1 MKINKLLVFIFIIA
15 LNSCTKETDC
25 VEITRKEISG
35 SNFLFFW
42 QIENY
47 DNVGLEA
54 EPIPSGAVSEE
65 IYNQYNVGDIY
76 CVDN

>member
-1 MKINKLLVFIFIIA
+1 MKKLLVFIFIIA
-15 LNSCTKETDC
+15 LNNCAKDTEC

-42 QIENY
+42 QVENY

-54 EPIPSGAVSEE
+54 EPIHSGAVSEE
-65 IYNQYNVGDIY
+65 IYNQYDIGDIY

>member
-1 MKINKLLVFIFIIA
+1 MKKLLVFIFIIA
-15 LNSCTKETDC
+15 LNNCAKETEC

-35 SNFLFFW
+35 SNFLFFR
-42 QIENY
+42 QVENY

-65 IYNQYNVGDIY
+65 IYNQYDIGDIY

>member
-1 MKINKLLVFIFIIA
+1 MKKFLVFIFIIA
-15 LNSCTKETDC
+15 LNNCAKETEC
-25 VEITRKEISG
+25 VEITGKEITAT
-35 SNFLFFW
+35 NFLFFW
-42 QIENY
+42 QVENY

-65 IYNQYNVGDIY
+65 IYNQYDIGDIY

>member
-1 MKINKLLVFIFIIA
+1 MKKLLIFIFIFT
-15 LNSCTKETDC
+15 LSNCTKETGC

-42 QIENY
+42 KIENY

-65 IYNQYNVGDIY
+65 IYNQYNIGDIY
-76 CVDN
+76 CVEN

>member
-1 MKINKLLVFIFIIA
+1 M
-15 LNSCTKETDC
+15 
-25 VEITRKEISG
+25 
-35 SNFLFFW
+35 FFW

-47 DNVGLEA
+47 DNIGLEA

-65 IYNQYNVGDIY
+65 IYNQYDIGDIY

>member
-1 MKINKLLVFIFIIA
+1 MKKLLIFIFFIA
-15 LNSCTKETDC
+15 LSNCTKEIGC
-25 VEITRKEISG
+25 VDITRKEISG

-47 DNVGLEA
+47 DNIGLEA

-65 IYNQYNVGDIY
+65 IYNQYDIGDIY

>member
-1 MKINKLLVFIFIIA
+1 MILFLLISCN
-15 LNSCTKETDC
+15 NSNAERK
-25 VEITRKEISG
+25 RKEISG

-42 QIENY
+42 QVENY

-65 IYNQYNVGDIY
+65 IYNQYDIGDIY

>member
-1 MKINKLLVFIFIIA
+1 MKKLLVFIYIIA
-15 LNSCTKETDC
+15 FNNCTKETDC

-47 DNVGLEA
+47 DNIGLEA

-76 CVDN
+76 CVNN

>member
-54 EPIPSGAVSEE
+54 EPIPSGAV
-65 IYNQYNVGDIY
+65 
-76 CVDN
+76 